1 MSKTLA
7 MTFACSY
14 LSFTATFAIAA
25 DQPDKAAVKQATA
38 SCRAEVKEHAKSKR
52 NPTKCRCGRN
62 TKRSRSASKRLW
74 LSIERGRFGQFGAY
88 RPSAETPS

>member
-38 SCRAEVKEHAKSKR
+38 SCRAEVKNTR
-52 NPTKCRCGRN
+52 NTTKCRCGRN

>member
-25 DQPDKAAVKQATA
+25 DQPDKAVAKPNFDFATLDD
-38 SCRAEVKEHAKSKR
+38 V
-52 NPTKCRCGRN
+52 
-62 TKRSRSASKRLW
+62 
-74 LSIERGRFGQFGAY
+74 
-88 RPSAETPS
+88 